1 MKALPSYPNPALR
14 GLRLP
19 AGLPAPTLWYRFCR
33 LLTLTTFLAMWRAR
47 AFNRHHE
54 PASGSALYI
63 SNHQSFLD
71 PLLIGMCLKRPMNY
85 MARDT
90 LFRMPGFG
98 PLIRSVNAF
107 PVKRGTADTGALKEA
122 IRRLRA
128 GGQLTIFPEG
138 TRTRDGRIGDFLPGV
153 ALLAQRAADW
163 VVPTV
168 VDGAFECWPRTSPLP
183 LPGQVTVVY
192 GKPLAAKDIR
202 GMDGAKLL
210 AEIRNTMIALQADL
224 RARRGKEPFTY

>member
-1 MKALPSYPNPALR
+1 V
-14 GLRLP
+14 
-19 AGLPAPTLWYRFCR
+19 
-33 LLTLTTFLAMWRAR
+33 
-47 AFNRHHE
+47 FNRHFE

-63 SNHQSFLD
+63 ANHQSFLD
-71 PLLIGMCLKRPMNY
+71 PLLIGMYLKRPMNY

-122 IRRLRA
+122 IRRQRA

-153 ALLAQRAADW
+153 AMLAQRAADW

-168 VDGAFECWPRTSPLP
+168 VDGAFECWPRTSLLP
-183 LPGQVTVVY
+183 MPGQVTVIF
-192 GKPLAAKDIR
+192 GQPLKAQDIR
-202 GMDGAKLL
+202 RLEGPRLL
-210 AEIRNTMIALQADL
+210 EQIRATMIQLQDDV
-224 RARRGKEPFTY
+224 RRRHGKEPLTY